1 MMLLSMSPNLQTA
14 RDYLDRVVEAIAAN
28 SEISSAYAFPLARLK
43 DDLTNAIQA
52 CEAAERDNASFEVC
66 SSKQSHVLWL
76 CNQCDYYLTVPVA
89 AIAQPRKDRGLWQ
102 IRAVV
107 SAIARFKIISQ
118 LRGFLP
124 GSAPASIAWKD
135 ILPGLRL

>member
-52 CEAAERDNASFEVC
+52 CEAAERNNESFEMC
-66 SSKQSHVLWL
+66 
-76 CNQCDYYLTVPVA
+76 
-89 AIAQPRKDRGLWQ
+89 
-102 IRAVV
+102 
-107 SAIARFKIISQ
+107 
-118 LRGFLP
+118 
-124 GSAPASIAWKD
+124 
-135 ILPGLRL
+135 